1 MGTVLHRPCLAASG
15 SPASGFPIVSANQA
29 AKYGSLKSRLYRTGP
44 ILEGKLVRGAV
55 QYTARQSF
63 YAIRSQAQLET
74 TFQVGNVTLPDV
86 SLVRDVELR
95 LTAPLA

>member
-1 MGTVLHRPCLAASG
+1 
-15 SPASGFPIVSANQA
+15 
-29 AKYGSLKSRLYRTGP
+29 
-44 ILEGKLVRGAV
+44 VRGAV
-55 QYTARQSF
+55 QYCAAVILCDHIKR
-63 YAIRSQAQLET
+63 QLEDIRDFFQSGGCSLSPT